1 MSAPAEFD
9 WNGLAIPFRPG
20 ETLAAALLRA
30 GADRAPRPDGQSEG
44 QSEDRP
50 EDRPAFAYFC
60 GIGMCQSCL
69 VVCDGRAVEACI
81 TLATAGAVVRSRH
94 G

>member
-9 WNGLAIPFRPG
+9 WNGLAVPFRPG

-30 GADRAPRPDGQSEG
+30 GADRAPRPDGQ
-44 QSEDRP
+44 P

-69 VVCDGRAVEACI
+69 VICDGRAVEACI

>member
-9 WNGLAIPFRPG
+9 WNGVAIPFRPG

-30 GADRAPRPDGQSEG
+30 GADRAPRPDGQA
-44 QSEDRP
+44 
-50 EDRPAFAYFC
+50 AFGYFC

-69 VVCDGRAVEACI
+69 VVCDGRAVEACV
-81 TLATAGAVVRSRH
+81 TPATAGAVVRSRH

>member
-1 MSAPAEFD
+1 MSARAEFD

-30 GADRAPRPDGQSEG
+30 GADRAPRTEG
-44 QSEDRP
+44 RSEDQP

-69 VVCDGRAVEACI
+69 VICDGRAVEACI